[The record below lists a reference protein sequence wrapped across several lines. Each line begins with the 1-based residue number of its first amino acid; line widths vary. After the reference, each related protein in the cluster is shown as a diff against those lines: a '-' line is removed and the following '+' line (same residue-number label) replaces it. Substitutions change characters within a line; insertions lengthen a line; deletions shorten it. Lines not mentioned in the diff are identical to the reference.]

1 MRALCKLGLFA
12 RSIARLVRR
21 LKIWRE
27 SPRALLSARVST
39 RAPTVDDGR
48 DAIDVDAIDE
58 YIFFRRV
65 RRTCTVSVT
74 LFSATQTGHNDS
86 HRFTEKRLRC
96 SPFAP
101 VEWTS
106 HGAKKF
112 SATKARIQFKSLGSV
127 TCDRV
132 IEPRSAIEARA
143 RAKTKVKAHRV
154 DGVSCSN

>member
-1 MRALCKLGLFA
+1 VRALCKLGLFA

-27 SPRALLSARVST
+27 SPRALYRQGSRRALPPLTTGATRST
-39 RAPTVDDGR
+39 WTRSTSTF
-48 DAIDVDAIDE
+48 
-58 YIFFRRV
+58 FFRRV

-127 TCDRV
+127 TCDRI